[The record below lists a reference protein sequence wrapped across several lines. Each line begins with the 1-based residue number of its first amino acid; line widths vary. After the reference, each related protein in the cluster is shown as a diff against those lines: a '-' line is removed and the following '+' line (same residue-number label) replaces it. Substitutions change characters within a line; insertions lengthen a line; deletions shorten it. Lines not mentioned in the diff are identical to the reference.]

1 MQIKMYFNDNIIDII
16 IIQLYVVIF
25 NYVNLTIYSL
35 LM

>member
-1 MQIKMYFNDNIIDII
+1 MYFNDNIIDII

>member
-25 NYVNLTIYSL
+25 NYVNRLF
-35 LM
+35 